1 MNRIRLIIVF
11 LTLLF
16 FLAACA
22 AGVSRQDILRQIESG
37 SPPMII
43 DVRTAGE
50 YRSGHV
56 PGAINISL
64 FAFRQRFEELNPPKD
79 APIVVY
85 CEHGP
90 RGGFAWFVLKI
101 SGYKKVFHLDG
112 DMSAWKKNKLPVDN

>member
-1 MNRIRLIIVF
+1 MSGIRLAV
-11 LTLLF
+11 TYTALLF
-16 FLAACA
+16 FLPACA
-22 AGVSRQDILRQIESG
+22 AGISQQDILKQIESG
-37 SPPMII
+37 SPPVII

-90 RGGFAWFVLKI
+90 RGGFAGFVLKI

-112 DMSAWKKNKLPVDN
+112 DMSDWKKKKLPVEN